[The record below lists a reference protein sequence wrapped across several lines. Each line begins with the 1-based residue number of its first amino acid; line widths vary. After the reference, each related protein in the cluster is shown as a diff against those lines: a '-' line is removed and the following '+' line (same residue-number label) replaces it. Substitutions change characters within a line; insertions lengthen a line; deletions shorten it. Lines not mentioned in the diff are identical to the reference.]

1 MKGLRNGISCST
13 GSELTLA
20 IVRSYYRLL
29 AAKADNAASR
39 SGKTRALSGSP
50 GGRKSTRAVRVFLP
64 LLQLRALPGKMALPV
79 DGRSAAEVGW
89 GSCWL
94 FPALLATSQGNQ
106 SLTCLRGDEGDSG
119 SSLLVLP
126 SCSLLW
132 LLPSC

>member
-64 LLQLRALPGKMALPV
+64 LLQLRALLGRWLCLWMAEAQLRS
-79 DGRSAAEVGW
+79 DGV
-89 GSCWL
+89 
-94 FPALLATSQGNQ
+94 PAGCSQPCLRLHRATS
-106 SLTCLRGDEGDSG
+106 
-119 SSLLVLP
+119 P
-126 SCSLLW
+126 
-132 LLPSC
+132 